1 MSKNKSISFR
11 LTEEEYTKIKTYA
24 KENGYD
30 VSNYLVHK
38 GLENIPC
45 QNTDLSIIPEIRMLL
60 SKLEHKVLKKK
71 KFIEEMRKILN
82 GK

>member
-1 MSKNKSISFR
+1 MNKNKTISFR
-11 LTEEEYTKIKTYA
+11 LTEEEYKKIKTNA
-24 KENGYD
+24 KEIGYD

-38 GLENIPC
+38 GLENTPC

-71 KFIEEMRKILN
+71 EFIKEMRKILN

>member
-1 MSKNKSISFR
+1 MNKNKSISFR
-11 LTEEEYTKIKTYA
+11 LTEEEYIKIKTYA
-24 KENGYD
+24 NENGYN

-38 GLENIPC
+38 GLENTPC
-45 QNTDLSIIPEIRMLL
+45 QNTDLSIIPEIRTLL

-71 KFIEEMRKILN
+71 EFDAEMRKILN